1 MGNPWIEHVQKTRK
15 MIERRTGK
23 KLEGFEGTQVA
34 IREAKKTYTKK
45 GSVGKKGKTAK
56 KTHRRHR
63 KSFY

>member
-1 MGNPWIEHVQKTRK
+1 

-45 GSVGKKGKTAK
+45 GSVAKKGKTAK
-56 KTHRRHR
+56 KTHRRRR